1 MRAKL
6 GPMKIQLSAFAVAAF
21 LLTGCTGTNPTNA
34 PTPIDGPSDVAASA
48 SASVSAKAD
57 ASASAKASESEAS
70 SSESETTTGTASSK
84 GSEAKKAS
92 ESKKA
97 TPSKKP
103 AASPSTIVSSDKA
116 DTTREGGAIDIAPS
130 GKGETT
136 TKTSGAN
143 SLISVTTKE
152 GGKGTIKLGGKADVY
167 EGTVIATATNTET
180 GKSTTQHTTASCGNG
195 CTGTWSLSFSG
206 LEAGTYKVTVS
217 ESDESDGEGKAPY
230 SVDVTVKVS

>member
-1 MRAKL
+1 
-6 GPMKIQLSAFAVAAF
+6 MKIQLSAFAVAAF
-21 LLTGCTGTNPTNA
+21 LLTGCTGTSPTNA

-48 SASVSAKAD
+48 STKAD
-57 ASASAKASESEAS
+57 ASASASAKTSESEAS
-70 SSESETTTGTASSK
+70 SSESETTTGTA
-84 GSEAKKAS
+84 GSKAS

-97 TPSKKP
+97 TASKKP
-103 AASPSTIVSSDKA
+103 SPSPSTIVSSDKA

-180 GKSTTQHTTASCGNG
+180 GKSTTQHTTASCGSG

-206 LEAGTYKVTVS
+206 LEAGTYKVTVT

-230 SVDVTVKVS
+230 SVDVTVKVD